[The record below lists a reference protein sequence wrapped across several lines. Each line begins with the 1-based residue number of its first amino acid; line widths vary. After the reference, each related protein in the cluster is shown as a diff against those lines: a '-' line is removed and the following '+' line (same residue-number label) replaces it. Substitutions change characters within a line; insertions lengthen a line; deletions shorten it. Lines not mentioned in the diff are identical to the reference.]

1 MINLRLAART
11 LARAPFVTLTAV
23 ASLALGIG
31 ANAAIY
37 SLVDQLLLR
46 PLPVRDPGQL
56 VNLSAPGPKPGAQS
70 CDLAGDCAHTFSY
83 PMFRDLERSQTAFTG
98 IAAHKLFRANVSLG
112 GQTPVSSQGV
122 VVSGSYFQV
131 LGLGAALGRLL
142 TPDDDRN
149 IGGHFVAVLGHDY
162 WRSRLGSSTD
172 VLNKPIVINGQT
184 MTIVGVAPAGFEGTT
199 VGARPD
205 VYVPLTMY
213 GQVQSDFD
221 GFEKSRRYYWAY
233 LFARLKPGE
242 TIEHAASSINAIYAP
257 IIRDVEAPLQEGMS
271 DQTKRQFLDRQIAIV
286 PGGRGQSQMRL
297 DTRAPLALLLATT
310 GIVLLIACANI
321 ANLLLVRAADRS
333 TEMAVRLSLGAGRG
347 QLFAQLLTESVMLAV
362 LGGLT
367 SLLVA
372 HWTLLGIAALLPAD
386 STLPLHGG
394 LRPSV
399 VAFTSALSIGTGLL
413 FGVLP
418 AVHSTRSD
426 LISTIRANSGRSH
439 GARSAARFR
448 AGLVTVQVA
457 LSMALLASAGLF
469 IRSFANVSR
478 VDLGMRV
485 DNVVT
490 FGVLPELNGYTPARS
505 RVLFERLEEELR
517 AMPGVTAV
525 ATSLVPILTGS
536 NYGSGVSVQGFV
548 RTPDTDVSA
557 RFNEISAGYFQAM
570 GIPLLAGREFEPS
583 DAIGGAKV
591 AIVNEAFARKFILG
605 RAAVGKFMAQ
615 RGDGPLDVQI
625 VGLVKDA
632 KYSEVKAEIPPQF
645 FFPYRQDS
653 TLGSLAFY
661 VRTSQDPAPL
671 LKALPMVVSRLDPDL
686 PLENLKTLPQ
696 QISENV
702 FLDRMIGMLAAAFA
716 ALATLLAAIG
726 LYGVLAYTVA
736 QRTREIGVRMALGA
750 HAGQVRALVVRQ
762 VGWMVLVGGLIGIAC
777 ALAIG
782 RTVRSMLY
790 GLQGWDPV
798 VLAVSAALLSI
809 VAGVAGYVPA
819 RRASRVDPI
828 QALRYE

>member
-257 IIRDVEAPLQEGMS
+257 IIRDVAAPLQEGMS

-591 AIVNEAFARKFILG
+591 AIVNEAFARKFNLG
-605 RAAVGKFMAQ
+605 RDAVGKFMAQ

>member
-548 RTPDTDVSA
+548 RK
-557 RFNEISAGYFQAM
+557 I
-570 GIPLLAGREFEPS
+570 
-583 DAIGGAKV
+583 
-591 AIVNEAFARKFILG
+591 G
-605 RAAVGKFMAQ
+605 RAHV
-615 RGDGPLDVQI
+615 
-625 VGLVKDA
+625 
-632 KYSEVKAEIPPQF
+632 
-645 FFPYRQDS
+645 
-653 TLGSLAFY
+653 
-661 VRTSQDPAPL
+661 
-671 LKALPMVVSRLDPDL
+671 
-686 PLENLKTLPQ
+686 
-696 QISENV
+696 
-702 FLDRMIGMLAAAFA
+702 
-716 ALATLLAAIG
+716 
-726 LYGVLAYTVA
+726 
-736 QRTREIGVRMALGA
+736 
-750 HAGQVRALVVRQ
+750 
-762 VGWMVLVGGLIGIAC
+762 
-777 ALAIG
+777 
-782 RTVRSMLY
+782 
-790 GLQGWDPV
+790 
-798 VLAVSAALLSI
+798 
-809 VAGVAGYVPA
+809 
-819 RRASRVDPI
+819 
-828 QALRYE
+828 

>member
-591 AIVNEAFARKFILG
+591 AIVNEAFARKFNLG
-605 RAAVGKFMAQ
+605 RDAVGKFMAQ